1 MKKSLQLLLGAAVM
15 STVSAESVLG
25 CELENTDT
33 CKDKYDY
40 KTNGKDWKDVKIKVN
55 KISVNECGNLKVPQ
69 SPIDLK
75 NSWPTVSNLV
85 D

>member
-25 CELENTDT
+25 CELENTPT

-40 KTNGKDWKDVKIKVN
+40 KTNGKDWPQVKIKVDGV
-55 KISVNECGNLKVPQ
+55 STNECGNLKVPQ

-75 NSWPTVSNLV
+75 TSWPTVSNLV